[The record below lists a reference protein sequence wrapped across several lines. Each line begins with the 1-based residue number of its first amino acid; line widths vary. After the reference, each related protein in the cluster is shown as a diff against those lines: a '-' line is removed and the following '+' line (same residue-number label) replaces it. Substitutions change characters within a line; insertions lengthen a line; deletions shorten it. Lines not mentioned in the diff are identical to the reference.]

1 MKKKILAANGAITL
15 TTAETTS
22 TTSTTAAPEATAPMM
37 LGDPMP
43 RPVYNLILLDESGSM
58 GSIEREAIA
67 ALNETIQG
75 IRKAQETHLDQRHFI
90 SLVSF
95 SGSGMEGV
103 KVIRDRV
110 PAREVAD
117 IRAEEYCPNSCTP
130 LYDAMGFAITSL
142 DRAISS
148 PEGTSLDRAIC
159 GEDIASAMTPG
170 ADPDGRTGAEAKSTA
185 GTTTA
190 AATGIPEA
198 ASDLICLDTP
208 AAPVVIVTII
218 TDGMENSS
226 RIYSSSAIREL
237 VAAQRKKGWTFAY
250 IGANQDSVEVA
261 RSMNIKNAMDFEA
274 TPEGMKEAGA
284 KYCAS
289 YMRLTDKIDHQPDRL
304 YDCEGIFDEE

>member
-22 TTSTTAAPEATAPMM
+22 TTSTTAAPEAAAPMM

-110 PAREVAD
+110 AAREVAD

-148 PEGTSLDRAIC
+148 PEGTS
-159 GEDIASAMTPG
+159 ASG
-170 ADPDGRTGAEAKSTA
+170 
-185 GTTTA
+185 
-190 AATGIPEA
+190 
-198 ASDLICLDTP
+198 LICLDTP
-208 AAPVVIVTII
+208 AASVVIVTII

-226 RIYSSSAIREL
+226 RIYISSAIKEL